1 MPQLSFEHAALQPSP
16 IALPGPALVPS
27 VPYYGFPDAE
37 PGFELEVPRDV
48 CAAALTAPTDDSIEL
63 FALGADRA
71 VWSRT
76 RVAGRW
82 RAWRPLTPQTG
93 APWATSGPAAAVD
106 ASGDVHVLV
115 RGPDG
120 RLWHA
125 QQGGAGTAVE
135 GDGAW
140 SAWSPAGNLTVAGN
154 GGLLVA
160 AGGGKLHALALGAD
174 RAVWHAAVPPCCDPA
189 RWAWSSLGGVWASK
203 PAAAVDGR
211 GALRVLA
218 VSADDR
224 NAYATAIDGGAG
236 SAWARVGGGPLAS
249 VPKIS
254 MLPTGSGGV
263 IAVARGADRAFLRA
277 KLADNST
284 SWGRWG
290 VLKLYPE
297 GGWTSGAALLPQ
309 SGMEPELF
317 ATGSDLGVYHHT
329 LRATHL
335 HSMGGRFS
343 ATPSVLRNA
352 DGMLEVYVR
361 GFDGRLWLRRQ
372 NNTGALGEC
381 NWDSWMSIGG
391 SFLPFDC

>member
-1 MPQLSFEHAALQPSP
+1 MLGGPAVATDGTGRLHVMARGPDNRLWHTQQPAQAQSNGSLVEGVAAESADGSAKPTAWSQWQRAGATIAESAALASP
-16 IALPGPALVPS
+16 TLAAGADGRVHAFALGEGRGVWHS
-27 VPYYGFPDAE
+27 V
-37 PGFELEVPRDV
+37 VPRD
-48 CAAALTAPTDDSIEL
+48 
-63 FALGADRA
+63 
-71 VWSRT
+71 
-76 RVAGRW
+76 
-82 RAWRPLTPQTG
+82 
-93 APWATSGPAAAVD
+93 
-106 ASGDVHVLV
+106 
-115 RGPDG
+115 
-120 RLWHA
+120 
-125 QQGGAGTAVE
+125 GGA
-135 GDGAW
+135 AW
-140 SAWSPAGNLTVAGN
+140 GWQP
-154 GGLLVA
+154 
-160 AGGGKLHALALGAD
+160 
-174 RAVWHAAVPPCCDPA
+174 
-189 RWAWSSLGGVWASK
+189 LGGVWASK

-277 KLADNST
+277 KLPDNAT

-309 SGMEPELF
+309 AGMEPELF

>member
-140 SAWSPAGNLTVAGN
+140 SAWSPAGNLTDTVARRNDLQHRIMAFFIGITGGDADFILIPLFMGYKHVSLAAFGVVAFFLDGQAGN
-154 GGLLVA
+154 ITNCFAILCG
-160 AGGGKLHALALGAD
+160 
-174 RAVWHAAVPPCCDPA
+174 
-189 RWAWSSLGGVWASK
+189 SK
-203 PAAAVDGR
+203 P
-211 GALRVLA
+211 
-218 VSADDR
+218 
-224 NAYATAIDGGAG
+224 
-236 SAWARVGGGPLAS
+236 P
-249 VPKIS
+249 P
-254 MLPTGSGGV
+254 
-263 IAVARGADRAFLRA
+263 VA
-277 KLADNST
+277 
-284 SWGRWG
+284 
-290 VLKLYPE
+290 
-297 GGWTSGAALLPQ
+297 
-309 SGMEPELF
+309 M
-317 ATGSDLGVYHHT
+317 
-329 LRATHL
+329 
-335 HSMGGRFS
+335 
-343 ATPSVLRNA
+343 
-352 DGMLEVYVR
+352 
-361 GFDGRLWLRRQ
+361 
-372 NNTGALGEC
+372 
-381 NWDSWMSIGG
+381 
-391 SFLPFDC
+391 